1 MPKPGSTTQR
11 DYGAHHQRTRKAL
24 LHTAVGST
32 CTRCAVVI
40 TAADLVIV
48 GPTGRRRAGVHLDHS
63 DDRLG
68 YAGWAHARCN
78 LSAGATKGNL
88 ERAQGDTWQPS
99 EDW

>member
-11 DYGAHHQRTRKAL
+11 DYGARHQRIRKAL

-32 CTRCAVVI
+32 CTRCGQPI
-40 TAADLVIV
+40 TSTRDA
-48 GPTGRRRAGVHLDHS
+48 HLDHT

-68 YAGWAHARCN
+68 YAGWAHAKCN
-78 LSAGATKGNL
+78 LSAGAAKGNR
-88 ERAQGDTWQPS
+88 ERGGRADLRPS